1 MKKGADGKLQG
12 PRVYPS
18 WQPPCLVPEGC
29 CFVLLGGEPVPMDP
43 FFMHV
48 SGLRKESLGLYFWV
62 FLDLVTFLLNIYCNA
77 VLLRIL
83 KKIG

>member
-1 MKKGADGKLQG
+1 
-12 PRVYPS
+12 
-18 WQPPCLVPEGC
+18 
-29 CFVLLGGEPVPMDP
+29 
-43 FFMHV
+43 MHV